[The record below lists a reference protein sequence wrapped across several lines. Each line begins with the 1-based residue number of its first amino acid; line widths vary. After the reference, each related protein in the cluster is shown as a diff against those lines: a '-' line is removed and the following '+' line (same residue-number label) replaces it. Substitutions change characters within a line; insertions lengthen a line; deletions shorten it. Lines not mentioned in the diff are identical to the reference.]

1 MKTKI
6 FSSQLSISKI
16 KVISVRSLIVT
27 LPRPWNCYE
36 TSSMPKHYNAHS
48 AERTQ
53 KKAKMKTGQLAP
65 QRNVS
70 RSCAENVKLRTCA
83 NTVPDLTNAFQST
96 SLSRTFATTAGYPK
110 KALRGFSVRATRESS
125 TTTIGRCREPTNH
138 SRTETSPFPI
148 LSHHLYFFTNPM
160 SINKPHSWARMV
172 SISTISF
179 NFFSNFRIHDR
190 RQQPHHSDSKPRK
203 YPFKSIKEPTVP
215 SRQQLS
221 HLASA
226 AKKRQWSLSLV

>member
-6 FSSQLSISKI
+6 FSSQLSINRTKE
-16 KVISVRSLIVT
+16 ISVRSLIVT
-27 LPRPWNCYE
+27 LPRPWNCSE
-36 TSSMPKHYNAHS
+36 TPSMPKHCNAHS

-53 KKAKMKTGQLAP
+53 KKAKMKTGRLAP

-83 NTVPDLTNAFQST
+83 NTVPNLNASK
-96 SLSRTFATTAGYPK
+96 SPSMSRTFATSAEYPK
-110 KALRGFSVRATRESS
+110 QALIGFSVRATRESS

-160 SINKPHSWARMV
+160 
-172 SISTISF
+172 
-179 NFFSNFRIHDR
+179 
-190 RQQPHHSDSKPRK
+190 
-203 YPFKSIKEPTVP
+203 
-215 SRQQLS
+215 
-221 HLASA
+221 
-226 AKKRQWSLSLV
+226 